1 MQLQRTRSFNDG
13 GDFYQQ
19 RASRNHNV
27 LLMAWET
34 PGDVVEV
41 ALLWSILHSLSSCI
55 DLSPRGSTNCKRAST
70 DYNVFERCAFSVC
83 FHRRMFSFHVFH
95 AVSERRPPLQKPTA
109 LKTHGI
115 TRDVQSAMRVCVGAV
130 ECGRCSTNC

>member
-1 MQLQRTRSFNDG
+1 
-13 GDFYQQ
+13 
-19 RASRNHNV
+19 
-27 LLMAWET
+27 MAWET

-41 ALLWSILHSLSSCI
+41 ALLWSILHSLSCI
-55 DLSPRGSTNCKRAST
+55 DLLPRGCTNCKRAST

-95 AVSERRPPLQKPTA
+95 AVSERRPPLQKPTT
-109 LKTHGI
+109 LKTHGL
-115 TRDVQSAMRVCVGAV
+115 RDVQFNPPLRVCVGAV